1 MSCRGM
7 VWAAGGRQVRARV
20 RSRKLSVF
28 GAPCKIEGS
37 RERSQLGKIS
47 WHAVLFIG
55 GM

>member
-1 MSCRGM
+1 MSCSWM
-7 VWAAGGRQVRARV
+7 VGACKVWVKLRR
-20 RSRKLSVF
+20 RKLSVF
-28 GAPCKIEGS
+28 GAPCKIEGR